1 MGILEVG
8 KYYKNLKEICAKTG
22 IEYKDNNNGRKAII
36 KQIER
41 FYLLERDGNGY
52 WIKEKYDVPKDK
64 IDNRK
69 NNSGHHR
76 KKYYSNFNISE
87 ENENK
92 IGVYTIILDNKI
104 YIGSTIVGFRY
115 RFKEHIK
122 FNNPLPTKYMLENGA
137 KFSILEICDGLDEPM
152 IREIENQYIQE
163 YKNNNNWYVVN
174 KRDAWSIRKLFK
186 VKKVKMKY
194 KTIKI
199 KQDNYEDAIKL
210 LTSNGLI

>member
-41 FYLLERDGNGY
+41 FYLLERNGNGY

-92 IGVYTIILDNKI
+92 IGIYTIILDKKI
-104 YIGSTIVGFRY
+104 YIGSTIVSFRH

-122 FNNPLPTKYMLENGA
+122 FNNSLPTKYMLENDA

-163 YKNNNNWYVVN
+163 YKDEENWNVVN
-174 KRDAWSIRKLFK
+174 KRDAWSIRKIFK
-186 VKKVKMKY
+186 VKKIKMKY

-210 LTSNGLI
+210 LINNGLI

>member
-92 IGVYTIILDNKI
+92 IGIYTIILDKKI
-104 YIGSTIVGFRY
+104 YIGSTIVSFRH

-122 FNNPLPTKYMLENGA
+122 FNNSLPTKYMLENDA

-163 YKNNNNWYVVN
+163 YKDDENWNVVN
-174 KRDAWSIRKLFK
+174 KRDAWSIRKIFK
-186 VKKVKMKY
+186 VKKIKMKY

-210 LTSNGLI
+210 LINNGLI

>member
-41 FYLLERDGNGY
+41 FYLLERNGNGY

-92 IGVYTIILDNKI
+92 IGIYTIILDKKI
-104 YIGSTIVGFRY
+104 YIGSTIVSFRH

-122 FNNPLPTKYMLENGA
+122 FNNSLPTKYMLENDA

-163 YKNNNNWYVVN
+163 YKDDENWNVVN
-174 KRDAWSIRKLFK
+174 KRDAWSIRKIFK
-186 VKKVKMKY
+186 VKKIKMKY

-210 LTSNGLI
+210 LINNGLI